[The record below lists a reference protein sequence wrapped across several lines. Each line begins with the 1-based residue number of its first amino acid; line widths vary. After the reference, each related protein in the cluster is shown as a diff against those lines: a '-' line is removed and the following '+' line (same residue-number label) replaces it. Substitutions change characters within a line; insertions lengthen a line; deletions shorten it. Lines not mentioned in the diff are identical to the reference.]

1 MRKLILILS
10 GVVAT
15 GTLVGPALL
24 QEPPPPPRLR
34 DLAPVVP
41 VAYDMAA
48 GWPQPFAA
56 SGFAFGGN
64 SGVAVDSPDRIIVAQ
79 RGETRL
85 PDPLPSGFEG
95 FAGSIGINTLRQAD
109 LRVFQNVIYAVNGQ
123 GEVIEVWDQWDHLF
137 QGADGPGPHRVRIS
151 PYDPERRV
159 WVVDESQHQFFV
171 FSNDGSELLHT
182 FGEKGVQGND
192 ETHLAGPQDV
202 AFTTD
207 GRVLV
212 ADGFINGRVMILD
225 ADLNYITE
233 FGGEPGTGRGKFD
246 VVHSIA
252 VGPNGRIFVADRNN
266 RRVQVFNESTRSTW
280 YHPNISPIGTW
291 PGFDLP
297 LDIIVNE
304 YDVWVTDVG
313 ADGASIMKFDL
324 NGNPQAIQQLPR
336 EGPSRY
342 TEMHSF
348 AVDSNGVLYGAD
360 NQQGRIQKLV
370 PKSDADPTLLIGQP
384 FVVAPADR

>member
-182 FGEKGVQGND
+182 FGEKGVQGNGSKNKD
-192 ETHLAGPQDV
+192 TKY
-202 AFTTD
+202 
-207 GRVLV
+207 
-212 ADGFINGRVMILD
+212 N
-225 ADLNYITE
+225 
-233 FGGEPGTGRGKFD
+233 
-246 VVHSIA
+246 
-252 VGPNGRIFVADRNN
+252 
-266 RRVQVFNESTRSTW
+266 
-280 YHPNISPIGTW
+280 
-291 PGFDLP
+291 
-297 LDIIVNE
+297 
-304 YDVWVTDVG
+304 
-313 ADGASIMKFDL
+313 
-324 NGNPQAIQQLPR
+324 
-336 EGPSRY
+336 
-342 TEMHSF
+342 
-348 AVDSNGVLYGAD
+348 
-360 NQQGRIQKLV
+360 
-370 PKSDADPTLLIGQP
+370 
-384 FVVAPADR
+384 